1 MSSVDRAGVGAS
13 RAHIATRFD
22 VVAFDFDGTL
32 ADTTSVI
39 LLTALQTLADL
50 NHPPVPH
57 RQFASM
63 IGLPLRQAFLGVG
76 VPETAADA
84 CVVRYRERF
93 LDNAQEVALY
103 PAVRECLEALAQL
116 GVVMGVVSS
125 RGRSSLVPM
134 LDHLRIRGHFRE
146 VLAEEDVPGK
156 KPAPDLVLELAAR
169 LGAPPA
175 RILVVGDTTYDIE
188 MGHAAGA
195 HTCAVTYGNHDAARL
210 ASARPS
216 YQLDS
221 LSALLD
227 LFSQ

>member
-1 MSSVDRAGVGAS
+1 MSSVDGAEVGVS
-13 RAHIATRFD
+13 LAHIAARVD

-32 ADTTSVI
+32 ADTTSII
-39 LLTALQTLADL
+39 LRTALQTLAEL
-50 NHPPVPH
+50 SHPPVAGAL
-57 RQFASM
+57 FASM

-76 VPETAADA
+76 VPEAAADA
-84 CVVRYRERF
+84 CVARYRACF
-93 LDNAQEVALY
+93 LGHAQQVALY
-103 PAVRECLEALAQL
+103 PAVRECLEALARL
-116 GVVMGVVSS
+116 GVLMGVVSS

-134 LDHLRIRGHFRE
+134 LDRLCIRDHFRE

-169 LGAPPA
+169 LRVAPA

-188 MGHAAGA
+188 MGHAAGGY
-195 HTCAVTYGNHDAARL
+195 TCAVTYGNHDATRL
-210 ASARPS
+210 SGARPT

-227 LFSQ
+227 LFSR